1 MLLDNENRPPWNT
14 REGISLAPGIITDQ
28 SVPFCQSLGGVSLSA
43 THPLQPRWLRINA
56 GILFGVVAL
65 VALANVYLGFP
76 YNLFA
81 PKCNGPSGSSPCFGC
96 TCSPTPPWKP
106 PVMTFV
112 QVYPILSALLILA
125 SVFVAVVGFVL
136 ARAGERA
143 LNPLIP
149 FLPIITVTLIALV
162 AIVFWWIALHVPG
175 EYMLLPG
182 S

>member
-1 MLLDNENRPPWNT
+1 
-14 REGISLAPGIITDQ
+14 
-28 SVPFCQSLGGVSLSA
+28 
-43 THPLQPRWLRINA
+43 
-56 GILFGVVAL
+56 
-65 VALANVYLGFP
+65 
-76 YNLFA
+76 
-81 PKCNGPSGSSPCFGC
+81 
-96 TCSPTPPWKP
+96 
-106 PVMTFV
+106 MTFV